1 MKTWP
6 AFGLSAIKAL
16 IHLHSIHYHLRTS
29 MSVALSVWNIFRKC
43 ANNDVDPNLNLFL
56 HGSFSKIAIFFFSN
70 CKGTP
75 QKKMSSL
82 NWRLLKCFL

>member
-1 MKTWP
+1 
-6 AFGLSAIKAL
+6 
-16 IHLHSIHYHLRTS
+16 

-43 ANNDVDPNLNLFL
+43 ANNDVDPNLNLFFFYTVPFL
-56 HGSFSKIAIFFFSN
+56 KLPFFFFFN
-70 CKGTP
+70 FKGTR

>member
-16 IHLHSIHYHLRTS
+16 SHLHSIHYHLRTS

-43 ANNDVDPNLNLFL
+43 ANNDVDPNLNLFFYTVPFL
-56 HGSFSKIAIFFFSN
+56 KLPFFFFF
-70 CKGTP
+70 
-75 QKKMSSL
+75 Q
-82 NWRLLKCFL
+82 F